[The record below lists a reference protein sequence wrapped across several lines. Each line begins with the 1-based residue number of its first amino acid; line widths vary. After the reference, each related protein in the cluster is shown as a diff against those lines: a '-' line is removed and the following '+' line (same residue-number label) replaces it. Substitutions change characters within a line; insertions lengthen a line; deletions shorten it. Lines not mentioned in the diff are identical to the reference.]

1 MAAITPVRWAEL
13 SPHLDALLTL
23 PPLDRAQRLDELAA
37 NDPRTAADLREL
49 LASREGASRV
59 AFLGGVAEEAL
70 LPARVQAGDALGPW
84 TLVEGIGEGGMGT
97 VWRARRTDGR
107 FEGQAAIKLLKSGL
121 FDSGAQE
128 RFRREGAILARLK
141 HPGIAQLLDAGITAQ
156 GQPYL
161 VLELVQGERIDR
173 WCAVRGLGVRQR
185 VDLFVQVLDAVQ
197 AAHAQLAIHRDL
209 KPSNILVAED
219 GHVKLLDF
227 GIARLLPGAEAEQ
240 TALTREGS
248 FALTPEYAA
257 PEQFEGGVLSVATDV
272 YALGVVLYELLSG
285 AHPGGLAP
293 GAGAMQYMQAA
304 LQGQTLRASA
314 AAQVAECRALRGD
327 IDNILAKALHRQPTE
342 RYAGVAAF
350 ADDLRAHLAY
360 RPVSAR
366 PDALPYRLRR
376 FVRRNRVAT
385 ALGTLALAAVVAGT
399 VGTVVQARSA
409 QAERDAALRDLA
421 FATGSGE
428 VLQAL
433 ISSSSE
439 QPMNAAALL
448 TRTEEIAQARFAGD
462 PETRARVLLAV
473 GIQMGNAMDS
483 EHSLRVLRNAQAA
496 AVQAGRPALAANIQ
510 CLVAATLGDMGQR
523 APALASFAQV
533 LQRLRDEAIDE
544 PSVLGVCLKSRADLH
559 AASGQPQA
567 MLDDAEAAIAALG
580 RAGGTASKQLS
591 SARVSRAEALSRL
604 GRLPES
610 LQAYERALA
619 EHAEVGNLKT
629 AEGSIRQSNFGQV
642 LYRAGR
648 IQRAAEVL
656 GQAHATAQAL
666 GPSLPQGSLIA
677 GFLARAYV
685 ELGRGDEAR
694 GLFEHALAQTR
705 ERKDTRWNGIFAVY
719 AARPWCEAGEL
730 VRCAAL
736 LDEADRHL
744 TASMPKTHPLLAFL
758 QQERARLALD
768 RQDPAAAR
776 MLLVQAID
784 GFGAASE
791 PSPQR
796 SRALGLLAETEMRQ
810 GDGAAALRHAEQA
823 VSEARAGQRGVP
835 GSLWL
840 GLALS
845 AQGHVLQQT
854 GAQAQAVP
862 LLREALA
869 ELQASVGAAAPSTQQ
884 ASARLAGR

>member
-1 MAAITPVRWAEL
+1 MPAITPARWAEL

-37 NDPRTAADLREL
+37 NDARTAADLREL
-49 LASREGASRV
+49 LASREDASRV

-84 TLVEGIGEGGMGT
+84 TLVQGIGEGGMGT
-97 VWRARRTDGR
+97 VWRAKRSDGR
-107 FEGQAAIKLLKSGL
+107 YEGEAAIKLLKSGL

-141 HPGIAQLLDAGITAQ
+141 HPGIAQLLDAGITPQ

-161 VLELVQGERIDR
+161 VLELVQGERIDG
-173 WCAVRGLGVRQR
+173 WCEARGSSVRQR
-185 VDLFVQVLDAVQ
+185 VELFTQVLDAVQ
-197 AAHAQLAIHRDL
+197 TAHALGVIHRDL
-209 KPSNILVAED
+209 KPSNILVGDD
-219 GHVKLLDF
+219 GRVKLLDF
-227 GIARLLPGAEAEQ
+227 GIARLLPGAQAEL

-272 YALGVVLYELLSG
+272 YALGIVLYDMLAG
-285 AHPGGLAP
+285 AHPSGLAP

-304 LQGQTLRASA
+304 LQGQVARASA
-314 AAQVAECRALRGD
+314 VAPLAQRKALRGD
-327 IDNILAKALHRQPTE
+327 LDNILAKALRRQPTE
-342 RYAGVAAF
+342 RYASVAAF
-350 ADDLRAHLAY
+350 ADDLRAHLTY
-360 RPVSAR
+360 RPVAAR
-366 PDALPYRLRR
+366 PDALLYRLGR
-376 FVRRNRVAT
+376 FVRRNRVGT
-385 ALGTLALAAVVAGT
+385 ALGALALVAAVAGMAGT
-399 VGTVVQARSA
+399 VMQGRRA
-409 QAERDAALRDLA
+409 QAERDSALRDLA

-448 TRTEEIAQARFAGD
+448 ARTEEIAQARFAGD
-462 PETRARVLLAV
+462 PETRARVLLAL

-483 EHSLRVLRNAQAA
+483 EHSLRVLGNAQAA

-523 APALASFAQV
+523 EPALASFAQV

-580 RAGGTASKQLS
+580 RAGGSDAKQLS

-619 EHAEVGNLKT
+619 DHAEMGNLKT

-648 IQRAAEVL
+648 LQRAAEVL
-656 GQAHATAQAL
+656 GQAHATARAL
-666 GPSLPQGSLIA
+666 GPSLPQGSLIE

-694 GLFEHALAQTR
+694 GMFEHALAQAR
-705 ERKDTRWNGIFAVY
+705 ERQDARWTGIFAVY
-719 AARPWCEAGEL
+719 AARPWCEAGDFA
-730 VRCAAL
+730 RCATL
-736 LDEADRHL
+736 LDEADRQLH
-744 TASMPKTHPLLAFL
+744 ASMPKTHPILAFL
-758 QQERARLALD
+758 LQERARLALD
-768 RQDPAAAR
+768 RKDPPAAR
-776 MLLVQAID
+776 TLLLQAVD
-784 GFGAASE
+784 GYRAASE

-796 SRALGLLAETEMRQ
+796 SRALALLAETEMQ
-810 GDGAAALRHAEQA
+810 LGDGPAALRHAEQA
-823 VSEARAGQRGVP
+823 VGEAREGQRGVP

-840 GLALS
+840 GLALL
-845 AQGHVLQQT
+845 AQGQALQQT
-854 GAQAQAVP
+854 GAVAQSLP
-862 LLREALA
+862 LLREAVN
-869 ELQASVGAAAPSTQQ
+869 ELETSVGAAAPSTRQ
-884 ASARLAGR
+884 AKALLAER